1 MMTLQSTMQ
10 PVPFFPSTQ
19 TEVQSFTSF
28 VKCTCIGPDGKVKS
42 MANWTGQGDDSSIPA
57 DVKESLFFCNFI
69 ETIHGS
75 MDELASMFVKTITV
89 TLSENVDEWD
99 TSKLSN
105 DKKDD
110 TPLRQSNVKSVGANC
125 HVKKCLP
132 NSLVEILRRCV
143 KLHLQT
149 DKASISSFKAS
160 QVNHVVVVVIIPRL
174 FLLLFLTLVVAH
186 NVNIYF

>member
-1 MMTLQSTMQ
+1 MQ

-57 DVKESLFFCNFI
+57 DVKKSLFFCNFI

-125 HVKKCLP
+125 RVKKCL
-132 NSLVEILRRCV
+132 